1 MKTFWL
7 KVYEFFAHYS
17 TTFLFIFIAV
27 GVRVGLLVKAE
38 KLSKWKLFI
47 DTCVAI
53 FIGFGVFIILEPFS
67 IPPRVNNV
75 ISCSCALI
83 GQNILDYVF
92 ANDNNILNRLL
103 NFLFDRFKP
112 KK

>member
-1 MKTFWL
+1 MKVFWL

-17 TTFLFIFIAV
+17 TTFMFIFIAV

-38 KLSKWKLFI
+38 KLSKWKLLV

-53 FIGFGVFIILEPFS
+53 AIGFGVFIILEPFS

-83 GQNILDYVF
+83 GQNILDFCF
-92 ANDNNILNRLL
+92 ANDSNILNRIINLI
-103 NFLFDRFKP
+103 FDRFK